1 MMSARGGG
9 VAGMMAWRG
18 GAGAVVARLSQG
30 GTTTR
35 MAAAENW

>member
-1 MMSARGGG
+1 MVTGMMSWG
-9 VAGMMAWRG
+9 G
-18 GAGAVVARLSQG
+18 GAGAVVARFSQG